1 MIANLTQHAAS
12 QEQLADGVVD
22 LGRASLSTMLTFD
35 DLPTRVIIEQRAR
48 CIARLA
54 KEAGATAAMI
64 GGAPYLMAQLEIELR
79 KLCIKPV
86 YAFSKRES
94 MEQVQSDGST
104 RKVAVFRHAGWIEA

>member
-22 LGRASLSTMLTFD
+22 LGRASLTAMLTFD
-35 DLPTRVIIEQRAR
+35 DLPTRVLIEQRAR
-48 CIARLA
+48 CIAKLA
-54 KEAGATAAMI
+54 QEANATHAMI

-79 KLCIKPV
+79 RLGIKPL
-86 YAFSKRES
+86 YAFSRRES

-104 RKVAVFRHAGWIEA
+104 RKVAVFRHAASIEA